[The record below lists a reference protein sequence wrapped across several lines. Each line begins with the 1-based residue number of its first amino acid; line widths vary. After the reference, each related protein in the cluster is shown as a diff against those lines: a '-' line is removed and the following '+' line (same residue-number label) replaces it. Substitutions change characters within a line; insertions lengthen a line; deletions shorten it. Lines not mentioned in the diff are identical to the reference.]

1 MRSSEKGR
9 REQPDR
15 TVYLKRMPAGVIRQV
30 IISFIGFSDDPSL
43 ERGRLKTGLLYVVQP
58 SD

>member
-1 MRSSEKGR
+1 
-9 REQPDR
+9 
-15 TVYLKRMPAGVIRQV
+15 MPAGVIRQV

-43 ERGRLKTGLLYVVQP
+43 ERGRLKTGLLYLVQP